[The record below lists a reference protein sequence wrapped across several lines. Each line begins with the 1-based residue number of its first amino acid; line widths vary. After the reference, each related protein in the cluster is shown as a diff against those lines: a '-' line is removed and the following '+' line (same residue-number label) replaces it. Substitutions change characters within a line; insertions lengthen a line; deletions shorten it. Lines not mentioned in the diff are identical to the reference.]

1 MATAVREATR
11 TVPNGRVEKLSA
23 TWDWRVPAWRGD
35 TDAATARA
43 ARERRTAWRRDHP
56 AAWRAQLEQLA
67 HFEPAYRYDPAHEYT
82 ADWTTDPDYGADG
95 VHRLDYDEDGFVS
108 PPHHRHTPFL
118 MALLLVLREILGN
131 RVEHEAELHFPARA
145 SGQSQV
151 LPDLM
156 VLPPACEL
164 PAETERGKEGRIV
177 RLDEGHPLPELVAEI
192 VSPTSEVR
200 DLENKLTLYAALG
213 IAEHLA
219 CHPGDLPDPDADDP
233 GAPAELRLFQLQSD
247 GTYRQTADAATCF
260 SRVCDTQMRLWQPD
274 VRKMARFQWWD
285 EALGRWRGPAADAE
299 HAREVERG
307 RHEREL
313 QATRTESLKEGLAK
327 GEARGRKI
335 GLAETAVAALHAFL
349 ANKLLVRDRDH
360 IAAHWREHGPPADA
374 MERIQAVQQ
383 TPSEWQSL
391 LLPDT
396 PVEPEDNGR

>member
-43 ARERRTAWRRDHP
+43 ARERRTAWHRDHP
-56 AAWRAQLEQLA
+56 AAWRAQLERLA

-95 VHRLDYDEDGFVS
+95 VHRLDYDENGFVS
-108 PPHHRHTPFL
+108 TPHHRHTPVL

-145 SGQSQV
+145 SRQSQV

-200 DLENKLTLYAALG
+200 DLEDKLTLYAALG
-213 IAEHLA
+213 IAEYLT
-219 CHPGDLPDPDADDP
+219 CHPGDLPDPDANDP
-233 GAPAELRLFQLQSD
+233 GAPAELRLFQLQPD
-247 GTYRQTADAATCF
+247 RTYRQAADAATCF
-260 SRVCDTQMRLWQPD
+260 SRVCGTQVRLWQPD
-274 VRKMARFQWWD
+274 VRRMARFQWWD
-285 EALGRWRGPAADAE
+285 EDLRRWRDLAADAE
-299 HAREVERG
+299 HAREA
-307 RHEREL
+307 EL
-313 QATRTESLKEGLAK
+313 RKIRTESLKEG
-327 GEARGRKI
+327 EARG
-335 GLAETAVAALHAFL
+335 ETKMAVAALHS
-349 ANKLLVRDRDH
+349 LLPELPTQNRAQV
-360 IAAHWREHGPPADA
+360 AAHWRRHGPPVDA
-374 MERIQAVQQ
+374 VDRILAVQE
-383 TPSEWQSL
+383 TPHAWRSL

-396 PVEPEDNGR
+396 PVEPEDNGPLNQEAKTQ